1 MRKFLLSLCALA
13 LIVAPTRAD
22 VEEKEAVKIRT
33 MPIQNDV
40 KTIEELYA
48 KNRAAESEFHALM
61 ASLRDE
67 FGAELVERE
76 GLKSEAR
83 VREKVAKIYDGD
95 LSRVT
100 DILAATLVFD
110 TEEKI
115 LAAAEVLK
123 SREYVVRFIDRWT
136 HSKASGYRDFQLKIA
151 LSNGTV
157 AELQLHHRKIAE
169 VNRYLDHFLYEFVR
183 QNEGKEGT
191 EAWIRQAK
199 ALEREFY
206 IAALNG
212 KYDEMSENSR
222 IRARAIA
229 RRLDEQ
235 GKAEFL
241 DDGIGII
248 FLALVDKHRRR
259 HIDTI
264 GSHQTLT
271 EILVEREGASGQW
284 RRSARD
290 TQQFEVARK
299 RPVLTWLAMHRV
311 ESHVEFHL
319 VAMHLKG
326 KIVLVDLHASTIL
339 QQAVPAFLGDHNNL
353 RIIQFAIQIVL
364 YHLST
369 FDGNFELS

>member
-1 MRKFLLSLCALA
+1 MLSLCALA
-13 LIVAPTRAD
+13 LIAAPTRAD
-22 VEEKEAVKIRT
+22 AEEKEAVKIRT

-229 RRLDEQ
+229 RRLAAHAKDRPEEVQPLLDALSRIVREEFGVLILTDE
-235 GKAEFL
+235 E
-241 DDGIGII
+241 
-248 FLALVDKHRRR
+248 
-259 HIDTI
+259 
-264 GSHQTLT
+264 
-271 EILVEREGASGQW
+271 
-284 RRSARD
+284 
-290 TQQFEVARK
+290 
-299 RPVLTWLAMHRV
+299 
-311 ESHVEFHL
+311 
-319 VAMHLKG
+319 LKE
-326 KIVLVDLHASTIL
+326 A
-339 QQAVPAFLGDHNNL
+339 A
-353 RIIQFAIQIVL
+353 
-364 YHLST
+364 
-369 FDGNFELS
+369 